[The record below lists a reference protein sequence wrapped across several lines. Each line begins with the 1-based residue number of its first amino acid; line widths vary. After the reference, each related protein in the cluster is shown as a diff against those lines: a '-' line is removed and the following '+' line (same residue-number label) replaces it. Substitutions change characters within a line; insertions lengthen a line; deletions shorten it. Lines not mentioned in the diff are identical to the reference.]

1 MKYCCEKVL
10 LEKVLLNQ
18 LKHDK
23 DNFTIKKFSNIC
35 NLSFKSYLESLNCTL

>member
-23 DNFTIKKFSNIC
+23 DNLTIKKFSNFAI
-35 NLSFKSYLESLNCTL
+35 YHLNHIKKA